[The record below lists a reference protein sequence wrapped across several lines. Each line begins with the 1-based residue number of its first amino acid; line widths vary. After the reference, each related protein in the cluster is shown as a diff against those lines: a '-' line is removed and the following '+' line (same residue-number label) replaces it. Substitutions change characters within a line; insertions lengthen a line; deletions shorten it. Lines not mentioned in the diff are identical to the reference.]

1 MISARSTGGAEE
13 LIGDA
18 RLVIDEGSLAGLI
31 SKLSTEPL
39 YGIDTEFH
47 RERSYFAKLAL
58 VQVSWSDG
66 IAIVDPLA
74 VDIAPFAEVLKGDG
88 LAVLHAA
95 DQDLEVLDRAC
106 GCAPTRLFDTQIA
119 AGFLGFSSASLFNL
133 VDRLLGCQLEKGD
146 QLADWTRRPLRP
158 AQLRY
163 AASDVAYLLDLY
175 EVITE
180 RLEQRGRLSWALDEC
195 TIALERSRTLGEP
208 EEMWWKLRQARQL
221 RPKERAIA
229 QEVAAW
235 RERRARA
242 TDQPV
247 RFFISDL
254 AIASIAHRPPK
265 NRAEL
270 EQVRSIEGRHLGGG
284 AAEEILQAIERG
296 TQLAPDE
303 VRLPPG
309 PQGEAIAKP
318 AVGIAAAWVAEQAR
332 KLEIDPAILAT
343 RADLVAFLQDPPAG
357 RLESSWRKGLIGEPI
372 RRLASGEVAVVL
384 DGGSLLLEERSHVP
398 FSPELTPSRE
408 QVDPQDER

>member
-1 MISARSTGGAEE
+1 MASVRGNEPSEGLIESAR
-13 LIGDA
+13 LITDQ
-18 RLVIDEGSLAGLI
+18 GSLAGLI
-31 SKLSTEPL
+31 SKLLTEPL

-58 VQVSWSDG
+58 LQVSWSDG
-66 IAIVDPLA
+66 VAIVDPLA
-74 VDIAPFAEVLKGDG
+74 VNIEPFREVLQGDG

-106 GCAPTRLFDTQIA
+106 GCVPSRLFDTQIT
-119 AGFLGFSSASLFNL
+119 AGFLGFSSASLFSL
-133 VDRLLGCQLEKGD
+133 VDRLLGRQLEKGD
-146 QLADWTRRPLRP
+146 QLTDWTRRPLRP

-195 TIALERSRTLGEP
+195 KIALERSRTLSDP

-254 AIASIAHRPPK
+254 AVASIAHRPPK

-270 EQVRSIEGRHLGGG
+270 EQVRSVEGRHLGGG
-284 AAEEILQAIERG
+284 VAEEILQAIERG
-296 TQLAPDE
+296 TLLGPSD

-309 PQGEAIAKP
+309 PHGEAIAKP

-332 KLEIDPAILAT
+332 KFEIDPAILAT
-343 RADLVAFLQDPPAG
+343 RADLVAFLQDPPSG
-357 RLESSWRKGLIGEPI
+357 RLEFSWRKDLIGEPI
-372 RRLASGEVAVVL
+372 RRLVSGEVAVVF
-384 DGGSLLLEERSHVP
+384 DEGSLLLEERSRVP
-398 FSPELTPSRE
+398 FSPDRE
-408 QVDPQDER
+408 DREG